1 MNPYQGGYNY
11 WVNKFA
17 FYGANQN
24 QFMNNNYNQG
34 FNEINNNYI
43 YKNNNNINFQTFYD
57 YSKDIEYKLYEL
69 FSYENLIKLRD
80 ENEILKY
87 FYEKELE
94 CIEYINNKF
103 NGDENSI
110 KLLNE
115 KLLFI
120 FYHNLNISK
129 ITENIYYKLD
139 AIDLQKFDSEL
150 ELKAKLNSLF
160 GKELPNFLIK
170 PYLENL
176 RYISL
181 EQGINMRDSIL
192 LRKGDK
198 LTDTQLFIE
207 MYENLKSGKNI
218 PFESVSCKADLY
230 NLLINVNYEYLT
242 RPNFQDFFFNF
253 LLVNLVEVEKME
265 CDLYYKLSN
274 ESQIKLEEPHL
285 LKKISSQIKEDKR
298 IIFDIIVS
306 LYKRLIYE
314 FKDNLNKSKSNNI
327 DNVYVNFILKNFVI
341 FLDQNYSKQLDINPN
356 LFELLKIL
364 YKVNIED
371 LVEKKE
377 YPTLKSHY
385 NFEEIDEILTK
396 NQLVSKQYKIIK
408 DELSNNEHKKENFI
422 KSYWK
427 KGWKWLG
434 YEPTDELYKYT
445 TYLSLKQ
452 LKFINSNTI
461 TILIDGFRTQNRN
474 EMTQWGKLI
483 GVLIEDTIIYF
494 YKWPSGNAG
503 FNMLNH
509 FSNSKE
515 RAKYSGRLLA
525 LILMSNQFFNGFQ
538 INLIG
543 FSLGNHVITNCLRE
557 LYEMESNIKL
567 KNVILI
573 AAATQMDDK
582 DKWKKII
589 EKIVVDRF
597 INCYS
602 KKDEILAQLYVT
614 ATGNNNPVGLSE
626 LIIKND
632 KEMNLV
638 HNYLFSYGHI
648 EYDYEVVAKKIF
660 NLYKD
665 I

>member
-1 MNPYQGGYNY
+1 M
-11 WVNKFA
+11 
-17 FYGANQN
+17 
-24 QFMNNNYNQG
+24 
-34 FNEINNNYI
+34 
-43 YKNNNNINFQTFYD
+43 
-57 YSKDIEYKLYEL
+57 
-69 FSYENLIKLRD
+69 
-80 ENEILKY
+80 
-87 FYEKELE
+87 
-94 CIEYINNKF
+94 
-103 NGDENSI
+103 
-110 KLLNE
+110 
-115 KLLFI
+115 
-120 FYHNLNISK
+120 K
-129 ITENIYYKLD
+129 ITENIYYELD
-139 AIDLQKFDSEL
+139 AIDLQKFGSEL

-160 GKELPNFLIK
+160 GIKLPNFLIK
-170 PYLENL
+170 PYLDNL
-176 RYISL
+176 SYISL
-181 EQGINMRDSIL
+181 DKRMNIRDYIFHK
-192 LRKGDK
+192 KGDK

-207 MYENLKSGKNI
+207 IYENLKSGKNI
-218 PFESVSCKADLY
+218 PFESVSCKFEIY
-230 NLLINVNYEYLT
+230 NLLIIVNYEYLT
-242 RPNFQDFFFNF
+242 RPNFKDFFLNF
-253 LLVNLVEVEKME
+253 LLLNLKDVEKMDY
-265 CDLYYKLSN
+265 DLYYQLSN
-274 ESQIKLEEPHL
+274 ESQIKLEKPHL
-285 LKKISSQIKEDKR
+285 LKAINSQIKGDKK
-298 IIFDIIVS
+298 IIFEIIVS

-341 FLDQNYSKQLDINPN
+341 FLDQSFSKEININPN

-371 LVEKKE
+371 LVEKKK
-377 YPTLKSHY
+377 YPTLKSRY

-396 NQLVSKQYKIIK
+396 NELVSKQYKIIK

-427 KGWKWLG
+427 KGQKWLG
-434 YEPTDELYKYT
+434 YEPTDELYKYI

-452 LKFINSNTI
+452 LRFINSNTI
-461 TILIDGFRTQNRN
+461 TILIDGFRSQNKN
-474 EMTQWGKLI
+474 ELNQWDKLL
-483 GVLIEDTIIYF
+483 GVLSEDTIIYF

-515 RAKYSGRLLA
+515 RAKYCGRLLA

-557 LYEMESNIKL
+557 LYEKESNFKL

-589 EKIVVDRF
+589 EKIVVDKF

-602 KKDEILAQLYVT
+602 KNDEILGQLYIT

-632 KEMNLV
+632 QKMDLV

>member
-1 MNPYQGGYNY
+1 MNQYQGGYNY
-11 WVNKFA
+11 WVNKIA
-17 FYGANQN
+17 YYGSNQN
-24 QFMNNNYNQG
+24 QFMNNSYNQG

-43 YKNNNNINFQTFYD
+43 YKYNNNINFQTFYD
-57 YSKDIEYKLYEL
+57 YSRDIEYKLYDL
-69 FSYENLIKLRD
+69 FSNETLAKLRD
-80 ENEILKY
+80 ENEIIKY

-103 NGDENSI
+103 YGDENSM

-120 FYHNLNISK
+120 FYHNPNIEHK
-129 ITENIYYKLD
+129 TENIYCELD
-139 AIDLQKFDSEL
+139 SIDLQKFDSEL
-150 ELKAKLNSLF
+150 KLKQKLNSLY
-160 GKELPNFLIK
+160 KYQLPNFLIK
-170 PYLENL
+170 PYLDNLGYILLKKGENL
-176 RYISL
+176 KDSL
-181 EQGINMRDSIL
+181 F

-198 LTDTQLFIE
+198 PTDTQLFIE
-207 MYENLKSGKNI
+207 MYENLQSGKNI
-218 PFESVSCKADLY
+218 PFESLTCKKELY
-230 NLLINVNYEYLT
+230 NLLILVNYEYLT
-242 RPNFQDFFFNF
+242 RPYFKDIFINF
-253 LLVNLVEVEKME
+253 LLLNLKEVEKMD
-265 CDLYYKLSN
+265 CDLYYGLSD
-274 ESQIKLEEPHL
+274 ESQIKLEKPHF
-285 LKKISSQIKEDKR
+285 LKKVDSEIDGDKK

-314 FKDNLNKSKSNNI
+314 FKDNSNKSKSNNI

-341 FLDQNYSKQLDINPN
+341 FLDEKYSKQLDIDPN

-364 YKVNIED
+364 YKFNIED
-371 LVEKKE
+371 LVEKKK

-385 NFEEIDEILTK
+385 KFEEIDEILSK
-396 NQLVSKQYKIIK
+396 NELVSKKYKIVR

-422 KSYWK
+422 KAYWK

-434 YEPTDELYKYT
+434 YEPTDELYKYI

-452 LKFINSNTI
+452 MKFINSNTI

-474 EMTQWGKLI
+474 EMTQWSSLI
-483 GVLIEDTIIYF
+483 GVLNEDTIIYF

-503 FNMLNH
+503 FNMINH
-509 FSNSKE
+509 FCNSKE
-515 RAKYSGRLLA
+515 RAKYTGQLLA
-525 LILMSNQFFNGFQ
+525 LILDSKQFFNGFQ

-543 FSLGNHVITNCLRE
+543 FSLGNHVITNCLMK
-557 LYEMESNIKL
+557 LYELESNIKL
-567 KNVILI
+567 KNVICI
-573 AAATQMDDK
+573 AGATQMDDK

-602 KKDEILAQLYVT
+602 KKDEILAQLYVS
-614 ATGNNNPVGLSE
+614 ATGNNNPIGLSE
-626 LIIKND
+626 VIIKND
-632 KEMNLV
+632 KKMDLV
-638 HNYLFSYGHI
+638 HNYQFGYGHL

-660 NLYKD
+660 NSYKD